1 MHRCLNSTE
10 INYHLLSSCLVI
22 MFSDQVRIVL
32 ISELL
37 NVFVAVNL
45 FIDIISLRGQGWVAV
60 IELELFSH
68 NKTDIGP

>member
-1 MHRCLNSTE
+1 
-10 INYHLLSSCLVI
+10 

-45 FIDIISLRGQGWVAV
+45 FIDVISLRGQGWVAV